1 MDDDVLKL
9 IMDEV
14 RGSLRSGGSKS
25 FAELYQFCEHAG
37 SQQELK
43 LVLGKMSAQQLIFK
57 RPLDGK
63 YFLNGEMQA
72 APMPGPVHEQTV
84 QDEAADEKKVDSLDA
99 GLRQHDVVPQVAVEE
114 GKTMTKREKL
124 LRCLLTGAA
133 NNEQIGKATRLTQN
147 DISTI
152 TSQLR
157 AAGCINTDADKVH
170 SITAIGK
177 QRLEKKN
184 GKAEKAVKD
193 KPEKVAK
200 EKTSRKK
207 AAGKKGNGPG
217 KHPCDND
224 ADEVEL
230 LLTERLMQVESSLWL
245 FLNVVADNN
254 SELKELL
261 EARDRIRDALDAYR
275 GKACP
280 F

>member
-1 MDDDVLKL
+1 
-9 IMDEV
+9 MDEYV
-14 RGSLRSGGSKS
+14 KDSIVADIKTALAAGGKP
-25 FAELYQFCEHAG
+25 FDELFEYCELAESRED
-37 SQQELK
+37 LK
-43 LVLGKMSAQQLIFK
+43 RVLGKMSAQQLIFK

-63 YFLNGEMQA
+63 YFLNGETQA
-72 APMPGPVHEQTV
+72 AAMPGPVHERTV
-84 QDEAADEKKVDSLDA
+84 QDKAADEKKVDSLDA

-170 SITAIGK
+170 SITAKGK
-177 QRLEKKN
+177 QRLEKID
-184 GKAEKAVKD
+184 GKAGKAVKD
-193 KPEKVAK
+193 KPQKKLTE
-200 EKTSRKK
+200 KK

-230 LLTERLMQVESSLWL
+230 LLTERFMQAESSLWL
-245 FLNVVADNN
+245 FLNAMADNN

-261 EARDRIRDALDAYR
+261 EARDRIRDALAAYR

>member
-99 GLRQHDVVPQVAVEE
+99 GLRQHDVVPQVVVEE

-170 SITAIGK
+170 SITANGK
-177 QRLEKKN
+177 ARLEKHT
-184 GKAEKAVKD
+184 GKTGED
-193 KPEKVAK
+193 KPPKKLTE
-200 EKTSRKK
+200 KK

>member
-43 LVLGKMSAQQLIFK
+43 LVLCKMSAQQLIFK

-124 LRCLLTGAA
+124 LRCLLNGAA

-170 SITAIGK
+170 SITAKGK
-177 QRLEKKN
+177 QRLEKID
-184 GKAEKAVKD
+184 GKAGKAVKD
-193 KPEKVAK
+193 KPQKKLTE
-200 EKTSRKK
+200 KK

-261 EARDRIRDALDAYR
+261 EARDRIRDALAAYR

>member
-170 SITAIGK
+170 SITAKGK
-177 QRLEKKN
+177 QRLEKID
-184 GKAEKAVKD
+184 GKAGKAVKD
-193 KPEKVAK
+193 KPQKKLTEK
-200 EKTSRKK
+200 KT
-207 AAGKKGNGPG
+207 AGKKGNGPG